1 MKPYAVAQQR
11 RWPPGKERW
20 FYKIVEDGLAC
31 GMFERTITAN
41 GKLSDWNAQAVLVD
55 KTDDAGL
62 DDEPRITFNYRNV
75 IEDIPSCHLTLA
87 SKVHDYFSHP
97 GHGCFMQLDLKHG
110 YWAVALHPDD
120 RHLFAFAMP
129 GIGQLQPTRMPQG
142 TMTAGFSVIELMHI
156 VLGYL
161 PPVLLELRSHSA
173 LGSRPLEN
181 CDLHIGIDVSR
192 LYSHL
197 TVLMVLSP
205 HYSMLQVLARCLLCS
220 YTWMISFLPI
230 VHEALNRGK
239 RNGDNAKD
247 DDGNLLKVE
256 DKLLEVLEVAHV
268 LPHSMLYNAGGR
280 QTELVCYYKYS

>member
-20 FYKIVEDGLAC
+20 LYKIVEDGLAC
-31 GMFERTITAN
+31 GMFERTIAAN

-87 SKVHDYFSHP
+87 SKVHDYLSHP

-161 PPVLLELRSHSA
+161 PPVPLELRSHSA

-181 CDLHIGIDVSR
+181 CGLHIGIDDVTTMLPSDGSDGSEPSLLHATGSSQMPPVF
-192 LYSHL
+192 LYMDDIFSAHSSFEDAFVFLWDHL
-197 TVLMVLSP
+197 LP
-205 HYSMLQVLARCLLCS
+205 RIEWSML
-220 YTWMISFLPI
+220 
-230 VHEALNRGK
+230 
-239 RNGDNAKD
+239 
-247 DDGNLLKVE
+247 
-256 DKLLEVLEVAHV
+256 KLLFKKLVLFTSSITALEVEH
-268 LPHSMLYNAGGR
+268 
-280 QTELVCYYKYS
+280 